1 MESYCEAFEK
11 APFFS
16 SVLGITLLSP
26 SMEAAEP
33 AFLQILSFQLLA
45 IEINLNSQVP
55 STSGSG
61 LRMST
66 Q

>member
-1 MESYCEAFEK
+1 MESCCEAFEK

-16 SVLGITLLSP
+16 ALGITLLSP

-61 LRMST
+61 LHMST